1 MEPKVLVVLL
11 ETKAKTVRRAQSATK
26 GRRGLKART
35 EKMARKG

>member
-26 GRRGLKART
+26 GRRGLKAST